1 MSVNSDGTG
10 FPKLA
15 ILLGAAGL
23 LPFFAAAWLAVAS
36 NEPLASQ
43 SATALLFYGAV
54 ILAFLGGAHW
64 GFALGG
70 VAPAGM
76 SMAGPSMAGPSMA
89 ASSMPTDA
97 SHLTGERL
105 MIGVLPA
112 LLGWAALLLG
122 ILAPAD
128 AGLPV
133 LIAGFLGLVILEQRW
148 QRRRLLPPGYMAL
161 RWVLTLVV
169 VTLLAAV
176 TILRILNIHL
186 NF

>member
-89 ASSMPTDA
+89 GPSMAGPSMVDSAMPTDA

-148 QRRRLLPPGYMAL
+148 QRRRLLPPG
-161 RWVLTLVV
+161 
-169 VTLLAAV
+169 
-176 TILRILNIHL
+176 
-186 NF
+186 

>member
-23 LPFFAAAWLAVAS
+23 LPFFAAACLAVAS

-70 VAPAGM
+70 GAPAGM
-76 SMAGPSMAGPSMA
+76 SMAGSSMADSA
-89 ASSMPTDA
+89 MPTDA